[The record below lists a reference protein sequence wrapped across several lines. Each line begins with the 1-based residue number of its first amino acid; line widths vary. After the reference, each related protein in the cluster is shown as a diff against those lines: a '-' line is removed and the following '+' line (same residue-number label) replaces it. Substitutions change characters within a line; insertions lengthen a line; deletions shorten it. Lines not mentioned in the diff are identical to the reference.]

1 MVVISL
7 TDTFN
12 FSRLKTLLSRLI
24 KITST
29 CSLKITSSKMC
40 LYFDKNLIEFP
51 IETYGVDNTIFFTI
65 NIIVLYD
72 LIRSLKSNSKCIMI
86 IECKNQDSNK
96 YLLNIVCTND
106 SKKLKKSNYKRKLYI
121 EKIEEFN
128 TEEIDK
134 AFSKTTYFD
143 AKECI
148 WTLEKWDT
156 PFDSIHFELNENDMI
171 LLAKT
176 DEYKAITKIS
186 LSSSDHD
193 NIKGVMYT
201 NQFLNMIW
209 VLETIS
215 QKLYAYT
222 DPITF
227 NTYIHAES
235 FDSEYLN
242 IKFKI

>member
-29 CSLKITSSKMC
+29 CSLKITSNKMC
-40 LYFDKNLIEFP
+40 LYFDNNLIEFP
-51 IETYGVDNTIFFTI
+51 IETYDVYSNIFFTI
-65 NIIVLYD
+65 NIMVLYD

-86 IECKNQDSNK
+86 IECKNPDSNK

-128 TEEIDK
+128 IEEIDK
-134 AFSKTTYFD
+134 VFSKTSYFD

-148 WTLEKWDT
+148 WTLEKWDA
-156 PFDSIHFELNENDMI
+156 PFNTIHFELNENNMI
-171 LLAKT
+171 LFAKT
-176 DEYKAITKIS
+176 DEYKATTKIL

-193 NIKGVMYT
+193 NIEGVMYT

-215 QKLYAYT
+215 QKLYVYT

-227 NTYIHAES
+227 NTYIFAES